1 MSGRWP
7 GWWAG
12 RSLRARLMSIGLI
25 GLAIVQAA
33 SSVALYTALS
43 VASRHDLD
51 RRAAATAQQVADLV
65 TAHRLPDLRRLSR
78 SAANDGYGRDPETV
92 FPTGSWFRGGVYGPD
107 VNFPIPI
114 EELNNSN
121 IAGPAPNTCIDRNP

>member
-1 MSGRWP
+1 
-7 GWWAG
+7 
-12 RSLRARLMSIGLI
+12 MSIGLI

-65 TAHRLPDLRRLSR
+65 TAHRLPDPIPVTGAESVQVIDSRGRVLSASANGDRLSSLLTPSELVR
-78 SAANDGYGRDPETV
+78 ARTGPVALPDP
-92 FPTGSWFRGGVYGPD
+92 
-107 VNFPIPI
+107 
-114 EELNNSN
+114 
-121 IAGPAPNTCIDRNP
+121 